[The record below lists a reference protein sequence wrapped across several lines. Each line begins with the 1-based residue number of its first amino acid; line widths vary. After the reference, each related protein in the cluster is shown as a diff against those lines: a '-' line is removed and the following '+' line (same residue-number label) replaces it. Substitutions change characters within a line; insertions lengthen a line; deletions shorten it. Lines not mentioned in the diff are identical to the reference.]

1 MQQRGREEIIVAW
14 RRGEERLYPV
24 VMVRPELY
32 ERYIVLVRAIADEL
46 GAARSEAELASAYLE
61 RPEIADEVAARL
73 DLRTDELDLALTRD
87 AAFCLRH
94 RDLVGELQREE
105 AHRRVARAREAGE
118 EWVVAFEESRRGLQP
133 PYRLVEMH
141 VRSGRSIHSF
151 VEQSADTGG
160 PVFGVEVI
168 RLDPMT
174 GDWIPDAE
182 PEAREEFD
190 DAEAWRRRVDA
201 LRRAA
206 AVPGSDGEGK

>member
-1 MQQRGREEIIVAW
+1 MERRGRDEFLLAW

-32 ERYIVLVRAIADEL
+32 ERYVWLVRAIADEL
-46 GAARSEAELASAYLE
+46 GEVRSEEALVSTYLE
-61 RPEIADEVAARL
+61 RPRLAEDVATRL
-73 DLRTDELDLALTRD
+73 ELPAGELDLALARD

-94 RDLVGELQREE
+94 RDLVGELQRAE
-105 AHRRVARAREAGE
+105 ARRRVERARAGGR
-118 EWVVAFEESRRGLQP
+118 EWVAVFEESSRGLQP

-141 VRSGRSIHSF
+141 VPSGRAIHSF
-151 VEQSADTGG
+151 VEQSPDTGR

-190 DAEAWRRRVDA
+190 DPEAWRARIEA
-201 LRRAA
+201 LRGAD
-206 AVPGSDGEGK
+206 AVPERA